1 VGIRRFV
8 QLPTKGASEMTEL
21 SKPRIVC
28 AANRNNHSGDIAI
41 GVRHFC
47 PIMHQN
53 IYNFCGAIDIDPLN
67 MKDEY
72 AFGWRTSEQG
82 FIDQHGTFYTRK
94 EAWKIADENGQIF
107 RYRDWQTGSL
117 HSKHLY

>member
-1 VGIRRFV
+1 M
-8 QLPTKGASEMTEL
+8 TKL

-28 AANRNNHSGDIAI
+28 AANRNNHSEDIAI

-47 PIMHQN
+47 PLMHQTIRN
-53 IYNFCGAIDIDPLN
+53 MCAARNIDPMN
-67 MKDEY
+67 MKSDY

-82 FIDQHGTFYTRK
+82 FIDQHGKFYTRE

-107 RYRDWQTGSL
+107 RDRDWQTGTL
-117 HSKHLY
+117 HSEHLY